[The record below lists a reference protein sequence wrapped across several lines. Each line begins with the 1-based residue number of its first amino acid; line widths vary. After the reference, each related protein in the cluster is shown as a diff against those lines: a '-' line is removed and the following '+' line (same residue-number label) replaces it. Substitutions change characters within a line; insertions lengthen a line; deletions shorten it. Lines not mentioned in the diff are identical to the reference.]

1 MAIQDYFDRF
11 PGEYE
16 AEREKYEKSMDKY
29 FEDLD
34 MLSINKF
41 GRHYDELSITEQKE
55 IESMIDNKKARTGSA
70 IYQLDDGRI
79 VGEKEA
85 EEYRNNYGKMMD
97 GSWEQY
103 KNSKES
109 KDTTVYQLDD
119 GRIVGPKAAEEYRN
133 NYGKMMDDAWE
144 QYKKSKER
152 KGSACPDCEN
162 VSKIILNRLTRG
174 I

>member
-16 AEREKYEKSMDKY
+16 SEREKYEKSMDKH
-29 FEDLD
+29 FDDLD
-34 MLSINKF
+34 MLSMNKF
-41 GRHYDELSITEQKE
+41 GRHYDELSVNEQKE
-55 IESMIDNKKARTGSA
+55 IESMIDNKKARTGSG
-70 IYQLDDGRI
+70 IFQ
-79 VGEKEA
+79 KE
-85 EEYRNNYGKMMD
+85 G
-97 GSWEQY
+97 
-103 KNSKES
+103 

-119 GRIVGPKAAEEYRN
+119 GRIVGPKAAEEYRK

-152 KGSACPDCEN
+152 KGSASPDCEN

>member
-16 AEREKYEKSMDKY
+16 AEREKYEKSMDKH
-29 FEDLD
+29 FDDLD
-34 MLSINKF
+34 MLSMNKF
-41 GRHYDELSITEQKE
+41 GRHYDELSVNEQKE
-55 IESMIDNKKARTGSA
+55 IESMIDNKKARTGSG
-70 IYQLDDGRI
+70 IFQ
-79 VGEKEA
+79 KE
-85 EEYRNNYGKMMD
+85 G
-97 GSWEQY
+97 
-103 KNSKES
+103 

-152 KGSACPDCEN
+152 KGSASPDCEN